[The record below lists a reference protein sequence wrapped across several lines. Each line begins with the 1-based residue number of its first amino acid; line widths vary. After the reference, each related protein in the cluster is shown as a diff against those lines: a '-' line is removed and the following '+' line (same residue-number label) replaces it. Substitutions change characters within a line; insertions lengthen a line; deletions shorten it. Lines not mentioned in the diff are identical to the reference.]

1 MKMAESGF
9 YKFGRKAGTVFNHAR
24 WVWQSAAGSED
35 DAIRAEYGV
44 GRDMAAAVR
53 ERSLCDDDP
62 ELQTVLSEICR
73 QLAGV
78 VRNEHHRF
86 DVGLVVEEQPTAFA
100 LPGGFIFVARRLV
113 ELCEDD
119 RDELAFVVAHEMA
132 HVIRR
137 HAIDRVLRQKV
148 LSAASMASPGRGV
161 FGVWLRKV
169 GLEWLERAHSQD
181 DEFEADALGIRLS
194 RAAGFDTAG
203 ATRLLE
209 RFRMLEQG
217 PGLLGLGPYLSTH
230 PPVDERIAALRE
242 SLRS

>member
-1 MKMAESGF
+1 LGESGF
-9 YKFGRKAGTVFNHAR
+9 YKLGQKAGSAFRQAR
-24 WVWQSAAGSED
+24 WVWQSATGSED

-53 ERSLCDDDP
+53 ERSLCDDEP
-62 ELQTVLSEICR
+62 ALQAMLDEIGG

-78 VRNEHHRF
+78 VRNRQHRF
-86 DVGLVVEEQPTAFA
+86 AVTLVVEEQPTAFA

-113 ELCEDD
+113 ELCERD
-119 RDELAFVVAHEMA
+119 RDELAFVVAHEMS

-148 LSAASMASPGRGV
+148 LSAASMASPGRGA

-181 DEFEADALGIRLS
+181 DELEADALGVRLV
-194 RAAGFDTAG
+194 RAAGFDSAG
-203 ATRLLE
+203 ATRLLG
-209 RFRMLEQG
+209 RFKALEQG
-217 PGLLGLGPYLSTH
+217 PGLLGLGAYLSTH
-230 PPVDERIAALRE
+230 PPVDERIARLGE
-242 SLRS
+242 SI